1 MEFFHKVTRF
11 PFMHT
16 RKVWY
21 GLSAFLIVAS
31 LALVFI
37 RGLNLGVD
45 FTGGVVVETN
55 FAQAPN
61 IEALRSALAA
71 AGVADAQVQAFGS
84 SRDILVRL
92 PPDPNAKGDQIG
104 AHIQEIFSK
113 TNTGVKLQRTEVVG
127 PQVGQELFI
136 KGGVALGATLVLIL
150 IYVLFRFTP
159 KLALGAIFAVLH
171 DPICV
176 VGFFALSQMTF
187 DLTAISA
194 ILAVIG
200 YSLNDT
206 VIVFDRIR
214 ERARSARK
222 LSIAQVI
229 DESINQTLS
238 RTLMTK
244 LVTLLVVVALLIF
257 GGETLRGFSAA
268 LVIGIIAGTY
278 SSIYISAALSLDLGL
293 RVDDLLE
300 RKATKPEEIDGLP

>member
-11 PFMHT
+11 PFMNT

-21 GLSAFLIVAS
+21 GLSALLIVAS
-31 LALVFI
+31 IALVVV

-45 FTGGVVVETN
+45 FTGGVVVETS
-55 FAQAPN
+55 FPQAPN
-61 IEALRSALAA
+61 IDGLRTALAG
-71 AGVADAQVQAFGS
+71 AGFANAQVQAFGS

-104 AHIQEIFSK
+104 ARILQVFAEASP
-113 TNTGVKLQRTEVVG
+113 GVKLQSTEVVG
-127 PQVGQELFI
+127 PQVGQELFV
-136 KGGVALGATLVLIL
+136 KGGWALFATLVLIL

-159 KLALGAIFAVLH
+159 KLAFGAILAVLH

-176 VGFFALSQMTF
+176 IGFFALSQMTF
-187 DLTAISA
+187 DLTAIAA

-222 LSIAQVI
+222 LKIDQVI

-244 LVTLLVVVALLIF
+244 LVTLLVVLALLFF
-257 GGETLRGFSAA
+257 GGETLHAFSAA
-268 LVIGIIAGTY
+268 LVIGIVAGTY
-278 SSIYISAALSLDLGL
+278 SSIYISAALALDFGL
-293 RVDDLLE
+293 RSDDLME
-300 RKATKPEEIDGLP
+300 RKQGRPEDVDGLP

>member
-11 PFMHT
+11 PFMNT

-21 GLSAFLIVAS
+21 GLSTALIVAS
-31 LALVFI
+31 IALLVF

-55 FAQAPN
+55 FTQAPN
-61 IEALRSALAA
+61 IEELRTALQKGGGANAR
-71 AGVADAQVQAFGS
+71 VRVFGRP
-84 SRDILVRL
+84 RDILVRL

-104 AHIQEIFSK
+104 SHILEVF
-113 TNTGVKLQRTEVVG
+113 TAVAPGVKLQSTAVVG
-127 PQVGQELFI
+127 PQVGQELFV
-136 KGGVALGATLVLIL
+136 KGGWALFATLVLIL
-150 IYVLFRFTP
+150 IYVLFRFTL
-159 KLALGAIFAVLH
+159 KLACGAILAVLH

-176 VGFFALSQMTF
+176 VGFFALTQMTF
-187 DLTAISA
+187 DLTAIAA

-214 ERARSARK
+214 ERARTARK
-222 LSIAQVI
+222 LSVAQVI

-238 RTLMTK
+238 RTLMPK
-244 LVTLLVVVALLIF
+244 LVTLLGVLALLFF
-257 GGETLRGFSAA
+257 GGDTLHAFSPP

-293 RVDDLLE
+293 GGVVLLGA
-300 RKATKPEEIDGLP
+300 KGTN

>member
-1 MEFFHKVTRF
+1 MEFFHKVTKF

-31 LALVFI
+31 FALVAI

-55 FAQAPN
+55 FPQAPN
-61 IEALRSALAA
+61 VEALRSALAS
-71 AGVADAQVQAFGS
+71 AGVAGAQVQIFGS

-104 AHIQEIFSK
+104 AHILEIFSK
-113 TNTGVKLQRTEVVG
+113 SDAGVKLQRTEVVG
-127 PQVGQELFI
+127 PQVGRELFV
-136 KGGVALGATLVLIL
+136 KGGVALGATLALIL

-159 KLALGAIFAVLH
+159 KLSFGAIFAVLH

-176 VGFFALSQMTF
+176 VGFFALTQMTF

-194 ILAVIG
+194 VLAVIG

-222 LSIAQVI
+222 LSISQVI

-244 LVTLLVVVALLIF
+244 LVTLLVVVALLVF

-268 LVIGIIAGTY
+268 LVIGILAGTY

-293 RVDDLLE
+293 QVDDLLE
-300 RKATKPEEIDGLP
+300 RKATKPEEVDGLP

>member
-1 MEFFHKVTRF
+1 MDFFHKVTRF

-31 LALVFI
+31 LALVLI

-55 FAQAPN
+55 FPQAPN

-71 AGVADAQVQAFGS
+71 AGVAGAQVQAFGS

-104 AHIQEIFSK
+104 ARISEIFGK
-113 TNTGVKLQRTEVVG
+113 IDAAVKLQRTEVVG

-136 KGGVALGATLVLIL
+136 KGGVAMAATLALIL

-176 VGFFALSQMTF
+176 VGFFALTQMTF

-194 ILAVIG
+194 VLAVIG

-214 ERARSARK
+214 ERARSSRK

-293 RVDDLLE
+293 QVDDLLE

>member
-31 LALVFI
+31 LGLVVI
-37 RGLNLGVD
+37 RGLNFGVD

-55 FAQAPN
+55 FPQAPN

-104 AHIQEIFSK
+104 AHILEIFSK
-113 TNTGVKLQRTEVVG
+113 ADAGVKLQRTEVVG
-127 PQVGQELFI
+127 PQVGRELFV
-136 KGGVALGATLVLIL
+136 KGGVALAATLVLIL

-176 VGFFALSQMTF
+176 VGFFALTQMTF

-194 ILAVIG
+194 ILAVID

-214 ERARSARK
+214 ERARTSRK

-300 RKATKPEEIDGLP
+300 RKATKPEEVDGLP

>member
-31 LALVFI
+31 LALVLI

-55 FAQAPN
+55 FPQAPN

-71 AGVADAQVQAFGS
+71 AGVAGAQVQAFGS

-104 AHIQEIFSK
+104 ARISEIFGK
-113 TNTGVKLQRTEVVG
+113 IDAAVKLQRTEVVG

-136 KGGVALGATLVLIL
+136 KGGVAMAATLALIL

-176 VGFFALSQMTF
+176 VGFFALTQMTF

-194 ILAVIG
+194 VLAVIG

-214 ERARSARK
+214 ERARSSRK

>member
-11 PFMHT
+11 PFMRT

-21 GLSAFLIVAS
+21 GLSAILIVSS
-31 LALVFI
+31 LGLVVL

-55 FAQAPN
+55 FPQAPN
-61 IEALRSALAA
+61 IENLRGALAKA
-71 AGVADAQVQAFGS
+71 AVPAAQVQAFGS

-92 PPDPNAKGDQIG
+92 PPDPNVKGEQIG
-104 AHIQEIFSK
+104 ARILEIFK
-113 TNTGVKLQRTEVVG
+113 TVDAGVKLQRTEVVG
-127 PQVGQELFI
+127 PQVGQELFV
-136 KGGVALGATLVLIL
+136 KGAWALVATLLLIL
-150 IYVLFRFTP
+150 IYVLLRFTP

-176 VGFFALSQMTF
+176 VGFFALTQITF
-187 DLTAISA
+187 DLTAVSA

-206 VIVFDRIR
+206 VIVFDRVR
-214 ERARSARK
+214 ERARNARK
-222 LSIAQVI
+222 LPIAQVI

-257 GGETLRGFSAA
+257 GGETLHGFSAA
-268 LVIGIIAGTY
+268 LVIGILAGTY
-278 SSIYISAALSLDLGL
+278 SSIYISAALALDLGL
-293 RVDDLLE
+293 RTDDLLE
-300 RKATKPEEIDGLP
+300 RKLTKPEEVDGLP

>member
-11 PFMHT
+11 PFMNT

-21 GLSAFLIVAS
+21 GLSAVLILAS
-31 LALVFI
+31 FALVAV

-45 FTGGVVVETN
+45 FTGGVTIETN
-55 FAQAPN
+55 FPQAPN
-61 IEALRSALAA
+61 MESLRAALVK
-71 AGVADAQVQAFGS
+71 AGVTNAQVQAFGS

-92 PPDPNAKGDQIG
+92 PPDPNVKGDVIG
-104 AHIQEIFSK
+104 AHILEIFNSVAS
-113 TNTGVKLQRTEVVG
+113 GVKLQRTDVVG
-127 PQVGQELFI
+127 PQVGQELFV
-136 KGGVALGATLVLIL
+136 KGSWALFATLVLIL
-150 IYVLFRFTP
+150 IYVLFRFTL
-159 KLALGAIFAVLH
+159 KLACGAILAVLH

-187 DLTAISA
+187 DLTAIAA

-214 ERARSARK
+214 ERARTARK
-222 LSIAQVI
+222 LSVAQVI

-244 LVTLLVVVALLIF
+244 LVTLLVVLALLFF
-257 GGETLRGFSAA
+257 GGETLHAFSAA
-268 LVIGIIAGTY
+268 LVIGILAGTY
-278 SSIYISAALSLDLGL
+278 SSIYISAALALDFGL
-293 RVDDLLE
+293 RTDDLLE
-300 RKATKPEEIDGLP
+300 RKMTKPEEIDGLP

>member
-11 PFMHT
+11 PFMNT
-16 RKVWY
+16 RRVWY
-21 GLSAFLIVAS
+21 GLSAVLIIAS
-31 LALVFI
+31 FALVAV

-45 FTGGVVVETN
+45 FTGGVVIEST
-55 FAQAPN
+55 FSKAPDT
-61 IEALRSALAA
+61 EKLRNDLTK
-71 AGVADAQVQAFGS
+71 AGVTGAQVQIFGS

-92 PPDPNAKGDQIG
+92 PPDPNARGDQIG
-104 AHIQEIFSK
+104 VRVRDTFAATDPS
-113 TNTGVKLQRTEVVG
+113 VVLQRTEVVG
-127 PQVGQELFI
+127 PQVGQELFV
-136 KGGVALGATLVLIL
+136 KGGVALGATLVFIL
-150 IYVLFRFTP
+150 IYVLFRFTY
-159 KLALGAIFAVLH
+159 KLAFGAILAVLH

-176 VGFFALSQMTF
+176 VGFFALTQTTF

-214 ERARSARK
+214 ERARIARK
-222 LSIAQVI
+222 LTITQVI

-257 GGETLRGFSAA
+257 GGETLHGFSAA

-278 SSIYISAALSLDLGL
+278 SSIYISAALALDFGL
-293 RVDDLLE
+293 RSDDLLE
-300 RKATKPEEIDGLP
+300 RKATRPEEVDGLP